1 MKNPDV
7 MIMAALS
14 MDPTR
19 SVSDSLERLAKTVLD
34 TVKDGGNVLIP
45 FSRVDLLIDLLEYFY
60 LYVDGLPSTIP
71 INVISG
77 TARSMLSLSQVR
89 QCLM

>member
-19 SVSDSLERLAKTVLD
+19 AVSDSLERLAKTVLD

-45 FSRVDLLIDLLEYFY
+45 FFT
-60 LYVDGLPSTIP
+60 GGPP
-71 INVISG
+71 H
-77 TARSMLSLSQVR
+77 
-89 QCLM
+89 